1 MGSLKS
7 FSETHHL
14 EPAPFP
20 YDSAIQERLVGV
32 NGKFAMSARLYNRLT
47 SLGRLVVLLAAYSTI
62 LLLSLVFALL
72 LRFDFQVAP
81 EFWTRFWHSLVWMLP
96 LKLLALAFFGQFRTL
111 LTYFSLPDA
120 KRIAAAMAV
129 SALVATTVWF
139 ALGGNGV
146 VPRGVIV
153 SDMVISFLGL
163 TAFRTSLRLYRERL
177 SAPSDGSPVSRK
189 RRAAIL
195 GAGTAGAALLR
206 DIQGRQGLGLDIV
219 CFVDDDRAKIGG
231 TLHGKQ
237 VLGPMRKL
245 ASLVEELDLQK
256 IIIAMPTAKPAVI
269 KRLVE
274 QINILGID
282 HDILPSVAQLLHR
295 QVTVSHLRRVDP
307 EDLLGREAVALD
319 HEGIKALIKGM
330 AVMVTGAGGSI
341 GSELCRQIAEQ
352 NPSRLILVERSEPA
366 LFAIEQEL
374 IGSHRHVDLVPCASS
389 VCDEE
394 SISRVFAQYSPALV
408 FHAAAHKHVPLMES
422 QAAEAI
428 RNNAIGTEITAR
440 LAAQH
445 GAAKFILVSTDK
457 AVNPT
462 NVMGASKRLA
472 ELLLEHKST
481 EGTGCAFAAV
491 RFGNV
496 LGSSGSVVPTFRRQI
511 GQGGPVTVTHPEVTR
526 YFMSIPEAVG
536 LILQSALQANGGEIF
551 VLDMGQSVKIVDL
564 ARQMI
569 ELSGFKPDEDIKI
582 TFTGL
587 RPGEKLYEEPIH
599 EMENVEPTNHPKVRR
614 LKNSR
619 SAARC
624 DLIDEMRAVYREA
637 AGDGERLKQWLTAK
651 IPEYRR
657 DQARI

>member
-1 MGSLKS
+1 MSLS
-7 FSETHHL
+7 PNVLAGF
-14 EPAPFP
+14 
-20 YDSAIQERLVGV
+20 
-32 NGKFAMSARLYNRLT
+32 
-47 SLGRLVVLLAAYSTI
+47 GRLIIIAAAYSGI
-62 LLLSLVFALL
+62 LSLSVLVSLF
-72 LRFDFQVAP
+72 LRFDFSVPA
-81 EFWTRFWHSLVWMLP
+81 EFWGRFGATLP
-96 LKLLALAFFGQFRTL
+96 WLLSVKLIALAFFGQFRTL

-120 KRIAAAMAV
+120 KRISGAMGV
-129 SALVATTVWF
+129 SALLAAAVWF
-139 ALGGNGV
+139 AAGGSNV

-163 TAFRTSLRLYRERL
+163 TAFRTALRVYREKL
-177 SAPSDGSPVSRK
+177 SAPVDGSTRGRK
-189 RRAAIL
+189 RRAAIV

-206 DIQGRQGLGLDIV
+206 DIQGRQGLGLNVV

-237 VLGPMRKL
+237 VLGPTRQL
-245 ASLVEELDLQK
+245 TSLIEEFDLQK

-269 KRLVE
+269 KKIVE
-274 QINILGID
+274 QVNAVGVD

-295 QVTVSHLRRVDP
+295 QVTVSHLRHVDP

-319 HEGIKALIKGM
+319 HAGISSLIKGK
-330 AVMVTGAGGSI
+330 VVVVTGAGGSI

-352 NPSRLILVERSEPA
+352 NPARLILVERSEPA

-374 IGSHRHVDLVPCASS
+374 IGSHRHVELAPCASS

-394 SISRVFAQYSPALV
+394 SIARLFAKHQPTLV
-408 FHAAAHKHVPLMES
+408 FHAAAHKHVPLMEG
-422 QAAEAI
+422 QPAEAI
-428 RNNAIGTEITAR
+428 RNNAIGTHIVSR

-445 GAAKFILVSTDK
+445 GATKFILVSTDK

-472 ELLLEHKST
+472 ELLLEQKSSA
-481 EGTGCAFAAV
+481 GSDCAFAAV

-511 GQGGPVTVTHPEVTR
+511 SEGGPITVTHPEVTR

-536 LILQSALQANGGEIF
+536 LILQSALQAKGGEIF
-551 VLDMGQSVKIVDL
+551 VLDMGEPVKIVDL

-599 EMENVEPTNHPKVRR
+599 EMENVEPTSHPKLRR
-614 LKNSR
+614 LRNNR
-619 SAARC
+619 SNGSG
-624 DLIDEMRAVYREA
+624 DLVAEMHAIYREA
-637 AGDGERLKQWLTAK
+637 AGDGNRLKAWLAEK
-651 IPEYRR
+651 IPEYRNGQGR
-657 DQARI
+657 

>member
-1 MGSLKS
+1 
-7 FSETHHL
+7 
-14 EPAPFP
+14 
-20 YDSAIQERLVGV
+20 
-32 NGKFAMSARLYNRLT
+32 MSSRLYNRL
-47 SLGRLVVLLAAYSTI
+47 SALSRLVVLLVAYSAI
-62 LLLSLVFALL
+62 LFLSLVFALL
-72 LRFDFQVAP
+72 LRFDFQVGP
-81 EFWTRFWHSLVWMLP
+81 EYWGRFWKSIVWILP
-96 LKLLALAFFGQFRTL
+96 LKLVALAFFGQFRTL

-129 SALVATTVWF
+129 SALVATAVWF

-177 SAPSDGSPVSRK
+177 SAPSDGSPASRK

-195 GAGTAGAALLR
+195 GAGSAGAALLR
-206 DIQGRQGLGLDIV
+206 DIQGRQGLGLDVV
-219 CFVDDDRAKIGG
+219 CFVDDDRSKIGS

-237 VLGPMRKL
+237 VLGPTRKL
-245 ASLVEELDLQK
+245 ASLVEELALQK
-256 IIIAMPTAKPAVI
+256 VIIAMPTAKPSVI

-274 QINILGID
+274 QINALGVD

-295 QVTVSHLRRVDP
+295 QVTVSHLRQVDP

-319 HEGIKALIKGM
+319 EEGISTLIKGEV
-330 AVMVTGAGGSI
+330 VMVTGAGGSI
-341 GSELCRQIAEQ
+341 GSELCRQIAAQ
-352 NPSRLILVERSEPA
+352 NPAKLILVERSEPA

-374 IGSHRHVDLVPCASS
+374 IGSQRHVDLVPCASS
-389 VCDEE
+389 VCDED
-394 SISRVFAQYSPALV
+394 SLSRVFAKYRPSLV
-408 FHAAAHKHVPLMES
+408 FHAAAHKHVPLMEG
-422 QAAEAI
+422 QPAEAI
-428 RNNAIGTEITAR
+428 RNNAIGTEIVAR
-440 LAAQH
+440 LATQH
-445 GAAKFILVSTDK
+445 GASKFVLVSTDK

-472 ELLLEHKST
+472 EMLLEQKSV

-496 LGSSGSVVPTFRRQI
+496 LGSSGSVVPTFRRQVSE
-511 GQGGPVTVTHPEVTR
+511 GGPLTVTHPEVTR

-536 LILQSALQANGGEIF
+536 LILQSAFQAKGGEIF
-551 VLDMGQSVKIVDL
+551 VLDMGEPVKIVDL

-599 EMENVEPTNHPKVRR
+599 EMENVEPTSHPKLRR
-614 LKNSR
+614 LRNNR
-619 SAARC
+619 SNGSG
-624 DLIDEMRAVYREA
+624 DLVAEMHAIYREA
-637 AGDGERLKQWLTAK
+637 AGDGNRLKAWLAEK
-651 IPEYRR
+651 IPEY
-657 DQARI
+657 QGIKC

>member
-1 MGSLKS
+1 
-7 FSETHHL
+7 
-14 EPAPFP
+14 
-20 YDSAIQERLVGV
+20 
-32 NGKFAMSARLYNRLT
+32 MSARLYNRLT
-47 SLGRLVVLLAAYSTI
+47 FIGRLCVLLAAYLAI
-62 LLLSLVFALL
+62 LFLSLVIALL
-72 LRFDFQVAP
+72 LRFDFNVGP
-81 EFWTRFWHSLVWMLP
+81 EYWARFWKTIGWLLP
-96 LKLLALAFFGQFRTL
+96 LKLAALAFFGQFRTL

-120 KRIAAAMAV
+120 KRIAAAMGS
-129 SALVATTVWF
+129 SALVAFAAWF
-139 ALGGNGV
+139 VIGGTYV

-153 SDMVISFLGL
+153 SDMVLSFLGL
-163 TAFRTSLRLYRERL
+163 TAFRTALRIYREKL
-177 SAPSDGSPVSRK
+177 SAPTVGSGTGRK

-206 DIQGRQGLGLDIV
+206 DIQGRQGLGLDVV
-219 CFVDDDRAKIGG
+219 CFVDDDRSKIGG
-231 TLHGKQ
+231 TIHGKQ
-237 VLGPMRKL
+237 VLGPTRSL
-245 ASLVEELDLQK
+245 ASMVEELDLQK

-274 QINILGID
+274 QINALGID

-319 HEGIKALIKGM
+319 HEGIKALIKGKV
-330 AVMVTGAGGSI
+330 VMVTGAGGSI

-352 NPSRLILVERSEPA
+352 NPSKLILVERSEPA

-374 IGSHRHVDLVPCASS
+374 LGSHRYIDLVACASS

-394 SISRVFAQYSPALV
+394 SISRIFSKNRPHLV
-408 FHAAAHKHVPLMES
+408 FHTAAHKHVPLMES
-422 QAAEAI
+422 QPAEAI
-428 RNNAIGTEITAR
+428 RNNSIGTEIVAR
-440 LAAQH
+440 MASLH
-445 GAAKFILVSTDK
+445 GTTKFILVSTDK

-472 ELLLEHKST
+472 EMLLEQKSAT
-481 EGTGCAFAAV
+481 ETGCAFAAV

-511 GQGGPVTVTHPEVTR
+511 AAGGPLTVTHPEVTR

-536 LILQSALQANGGEIF
+536 LILQSALQAQGGEIF
-551 VLDMGQSVKIVDL
+551 VLDMGEPVKIVDL

-599 EMENVEPTNHPKVRR
+599 EMENVEPTSHRKVRLLR
-614 LKNSR
+614 NNR
-619 SAARC
+619 SNGIG
-624 DLIDEMRAVYREA
+624 DLVSELHATYCEA
-637 AGDGERLKQWLTAK
+637 AGDSGRLKAWLSAK
-651 IPEYRR
+651 IPEYNKGQ
-657 DQARI
+657 DF